1 MPTNND
7 VIEALRDGRW
17 RPEIVTTEKGDEFLS
32 VYTSKQDEIFS
43 ATSPYK
49 DQSITDLKIK
59 IRQGVMNGKIHP

>member
-17 RPEIVTTEKGDEFLS
+17 KPEVVTKQEGDNF
-32 VYTSKQDEIFS
+32 TSSYQSKNDGLYE

-59 IRQGVMNGKIHP
+59 IRQGVMQGKIHP